1 MQQTCRNHARLRFD
15 AVDFELRQDN
25 PAVKARKV
33 IAATRVTHY
42 DRISWVGPP
51 EMLEGIDRF
60 ERQRLAERNNLLGL
74 RLNDDCHGANQ

>member
-1 MQQTCRNHARLRFD
+1 MQQTCRNHARLSFD

-25 PAVKARKV
+25 PAFKARKV
-33 IAATRVTHY
+33 IVATRVTHY

-74 RLNDDCHGANQ
+74 RLNDDCHGAIH